1 MVFDVF
7 ADMLKDHTGDKQQ
20 WNDSKCSGTGRET
33 VIRSQ
38 QAVSGNGIESEQPVL
53 FCYRPNTTTKKKKAS
68 YDKVY

>member
-1 MVFDVF
+1 MP
-7 ADMLKDHTGDKQQ
+7 KDHSGDKQQ

-38 QAVSGNGIESEQPVL
+38 QAVNGNGIESEPPVL
-53 FCYRPNTTTKKKKAS
+53 FCYRPNTAAQKKKKKTP